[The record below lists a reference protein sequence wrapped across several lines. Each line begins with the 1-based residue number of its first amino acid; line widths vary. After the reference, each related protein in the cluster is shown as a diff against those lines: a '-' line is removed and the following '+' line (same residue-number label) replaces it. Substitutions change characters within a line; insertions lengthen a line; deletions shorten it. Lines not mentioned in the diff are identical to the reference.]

1 MTQGDLDIGDRQTVN
16 GHRRASAI
24 GIPLVAALLLAGS
37 CKSAPPPKPI
47 VTAPPPAPP
56 ARAVPLD
63 TKVAWMIRL
72 EHQRLLRDP
81 GASTTDPSGGRLDSA
96 PDLEVLARDADAA
109 LRRRALLSI
118 GRVGDPASLPALVKA
133 LADPDE
139 NVRTAAAF
147 SIGILGAPGSSAPL
161 VDLLKDPSPVIRGR
175 VAEALGL
182 LGDTTTAPAVATAFS
197 DCAPHLA
204 AIASEDE
211 GVVAPEAEACRLAL
225 FALVRLRN
233 YESLARVALDAQGG
247 PVSRWWPVAYALQR
261 IGDARAVGALSTLA
275 STPGVYTASFAL
287 RGLASLRD
295 SRAVDPATSIAGR
308 RDADV
313 RVRVAAVRALA
324 ELRAAGAVPVLL
336 KALDDPATPRNLVI
350 EIVTALGAIGDRR
363 ALDAVLDRLTDRSA
377 AMRAAAFRSAARI
390 DQDAFLLV
398 FSGFEPDRDWSVR
411 AAVAGALATLPAA
424 RVRAAVIDLVT
435 DPDVRVQGPALEAL
449 VQVGGTD
456 VPARLFAALE
466 APDFAVR
473 ATAARLVGESKADG
487 GAAQLEAA
495 YKRADGDATPV
506 ARAAILQ
513 ALSRYGAAAARPTLI
528 AATRDRDW
536 AVRRRAAEL
545 LRELGDASAEPTRP
559 APTRQQPEYFG
570 SDALLHPPF
579 APHAFI
585 ETERGTIEIELNMT
599 DAPVT
604 SLTFIELARAGFF
617 NGLKVHRLVPNFV
630 IQAGDPRGDG
640 EGGPGYAIRDEL
652 SPLPFVRGTVGLA
665 IDSRDTGGSQFFIT
679 LSPQPHLDGRYTVF
693 GRVVQGFDRLD
704 EITPWDVIERV
715 RIWDGVRG
723 TAADEKK
730 RGR

>member
-1 MTQGDLDIGDRQTVN
+1 M
-16 GHRRASAI
+16 
-24 GIPLVAALLLAGS
+24 
-37 CKSAPPPKPI
+37 
-47 VTAPPPAPP
+47 
-56 ARAVPLD
+56 
-63 TKVAWMIRL
+63 
-72 EHQRLLRDP
+72 
-81 GASTTDPSGGRLDSA
+81 
-96 PDLEVLARDADAA
+96 
-109 LRRRALLSI
+109 
-118 GRVGDPASLPALVKA
+118 
-133 LADPDE
+133 
-139 NVRTAAAF
+139 
-147 SIGILGAPGSSAPL
+147 
-161 VDLLKDPSPVIRGR
+161 
-175 VAEALGL
+175 
-182 LGDTTTAPAVATAFS
+182 
-197 DCAPHLA
+197 
-204 AIASEDE
+204 
-211 GVVAPEAEACRLAL
+211 
-225 FALVRLRN
+225 
-233 YESLARVALDAQGG
+233 
-247 PVSRWWPVAYALQR
+247 
-261 IGDARAVGALSTLA
+261 
-275 STPGVYTASFAL
+275 
-287 RGLASLRD
+287 
-295 SRAVDPATSIAGR
+295 
-308 RDADV
+308 
-313 RVRVAAVRALA
+313 
-324 ELRAAGAVPVLL
+324 
-336 KALDDPATPRNLVI
+336 
-350 EIVTALGAIGDRR
+350 
-363 ALDAVLDRLTDRSA
+363 
-377 AMRAAAFRSAARI
+377 
-390 DQDAFLLV
+390 
-398 FSGFEPDRDWSVR
+398 
-411 AAVAGALATLPAA
+411 
-424 RVRAAVIDLVT
+424 
-435 DPDVRVQGPALEAL
+435 
-449 VQVGGTD
+449 
-456 VPARLFAALE
+456 
-466 APDFAVR
+466 
-473 ATAARLVGESKADG
+473 
-487 GAAQLEAA
+487 EAA